1 MRIRANIKRN
11 SFRDFSY
18 GLSAA
23 NKVIP
28 IVAENNEKTN
38 IISIKL
44 LRYIMLVNYYYCD
57 CTILSAERRI
67 VGIMAILVA
76 FIDRDDAYRKSKTN
90 ESLCISRIRKAR
102 IFWTWDESEMCAL
115 MRSPQS
121 HKRHLLR
128 LISHKIHIHIHT
140 YTHRYCDSW
149 GRRGGSTSGLRRG
162 SFFFEH

>member
-102 IFWTWDESEMCAL
+102 IF
-115 MRSPQS
+115 
-121 HKRHLLR
+121 
-128 LISHKIHIHIHT
+128 
-140 YTHRYCDSW
+140 
-149 GRRGGSTSGLRRG
+149 
-162 SFFFEH
+162 